1 MSCAVL
7 VRKEQINRSEMSRIA
22 VNLNMAKI
30 IKIPSVFVYDSKVV
44 GVSKDNSDG
53 TSRQAIIKR
62 EVEEDDKLSLEA
74 EPDNPFDPNAVKVL
88 SKHGNQIGYLSK
100 EMAETLQPALYN
112 QTEIHVT
119 AKWVNGE
126 KMLGVGLRI
135 ELVS

>member
-1 MSCAVL
+1 
-7 VRKEQINRSEMSRIA
+7 
-22 VNLNMAKI
+22 MAKI